1 MSRKDREHWDR
12 RHSRSAPAPALNPPP
27 PPPVFA
33 HLEHQ
38 FPEEGNALDIAC
50 GRGEGA
56 VWLASRGMDY
66 WGVDISPV
74 AVRMAES
81 LVAATGLSDRCRFEV
96 WDLDDGLPP
105 GESVDLLFCHM
116 FRDPARYEAMAD
128 RIGTGGL
135 LAMAA
140 LSEVGAEPG
149 EYRCR
154 PGELRD
160 AFRHLE
166 IIDEGEGQGLTWIL
180 ARRP

>member
-1 MSRKDREHWDR
+1 MSRRDREHWDR
-12 RHSRSAPAPALNPPP
+12 KHSRSVPAPALNPPP

-33 HLEHQ
+33 HLEHH
-38 FPEEGNALDIAC
+38 FPREGFALDIAC

-56 VWLASRGMDY
+56 AWLASRGMEY
-66 WGVDISPV
+66 RGVDISPV
-74 AVRMAES
+74 AVRIAQA
-81 LVAATGLSDRCRFEV
+81 LIAASGLSERCHFEV

-105 GESVDLLFCHM
+105 GEPVDLLFCHM
-116 FRDPARYEAMAD
+116 FRDPALYEAMVD

-166 IIDEGEGQGLTWIL
+166 IIDEGERQGLAWIL
-180 ARRP
+180 AKKV